1 MTEQKKLFNVRIV
14 ERHDNRVKDIIADQ
28 ERIDFMNKYNH
39 SYKSIEVLGEHV
51 YNLPSFEIVQ
61 TGGESRRSYSSQ
73 YYTLTCDREL
83 TDDDMTVLRALRTFM
98 NGQVHGKLT
107 GVKKEGDK
115 FIHSIY
121 SECDSGD

>member
-1 MTEQKKLFNVRIV
+1 MEQKKLFK
-14 ERHDNRVKDIIADQ
+14 VKTVSKYQDEINEFLADQ
-28 ERIDFMNKYNH
+28 ERIDFMNKYK
-39 SYKSIEVLGEHV
+39 YGIKSIEVLGEHV
-51 YNLPSFEIVQ
+51 YNLPSFEMTK
-61 TGGESRRSYSSQ
+61 TGGFSGRSYSSQ

-83 TDDDMTVLRALRTFM
+83 TDDDMTVLRALGTFM

-115 FIHSIY
+115 FIHSIF